1 TLPLSFAV
9 GDAVSGVQE
18 TSAYFNDQPVSDA
31 QAAPLL
37 AGKNTLSVYMADEAG
52 NGNTGQVS
60 VQVNYAL
67 TPDFPPD
74 GQPVDRRQPLPFHFT
89 IADACAGDGQ
99 YAGALASLWFTGPD
113 GVEIPARRA
122 GGGDGN
128 QFGYDPQNRR
138 YTFNADVSGLAPG
151 AWTAR
156 AHLDDGNDYFS
167 TFVIPG
173 TLRLKR

>member
-1 TLPLSFAV
+1 
-9 GDAVSGVQE
+9 VQQ
-18 TSAYFNDQPVSDA
+18 TSAYFNGQPVSDA

-37 AGKNTLSVYMADEAG
+37 AGANTLSVYMGDVAG
-52 NGNTGQVS
+52 NGIVGQAS

-74 GQPVDRRQPLPFHFT
+74 GLPVDPRQPLPFHFT
-89 IADACAGDGQ
+89 IADACAGAGQ

-113 GVEIPARRA
+113 GVEIPARWA

-138 YTFNADVSGLAPG
+138 YTFNADLSGLAPG
-151 AWTAR
+151 TWTAR
-156 AHLDDGNDYFS
+156 AHLDDGNDYFT
-167 TFVIPG
+167 TFVVP
-173 TLRLKR
+173 